1 MQESAGLAEAVSGG
15 LAEVRLASTH
25 NEDSADLELTSHHAS
40 THELTSHHGLRAP
53 EVNDRAT
60 GLDDDQ
66 LCHQVWLQTVTA
78 EKAENTGLH

>member
-1 MQESAGLAEAVSGG
+1 MRTLRTLSSRVIML
-15 LAEVRLASTH
+15 
-25 NEDSADLELTSHHAS
+25 NHHAS

-66 LCHQVWLQTVTA
+66 LSAIKYVWLQTVTA